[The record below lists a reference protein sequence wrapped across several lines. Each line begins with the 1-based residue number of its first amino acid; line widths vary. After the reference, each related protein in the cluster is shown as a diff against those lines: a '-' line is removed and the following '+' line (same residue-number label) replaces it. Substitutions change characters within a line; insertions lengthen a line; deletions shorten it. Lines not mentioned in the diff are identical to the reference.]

1 MNKRPYVV
9 ELSGTP
15 ESGKTTVIKS
25 LIKEY
30 EAQGLKVVYIRESAE
45 IVPKHLPKGSFIAN
59 QWMRLTSL
67 PSIIDAS
74 YNEENDLIFI
84 DRGVWDS
91 IFFEYIFLL
100 EDKCSLVQFKSFRS
114 FLQDDLFLPNLLI
127 ALVASPDEVIKR
139 RGGEGRIVKR
149 DWIEFYNKNF
159 TDFYHKIHSPKTL
172 IDTTDISKE
181 DLVKLL
187 KINIDIHKN

>member
-30 EAQGLKVVYIRESAE
+30 EAQGLNVIYIRESAE

-100 EDKCSLVQFKSFRS
+100 EDKCSLGQFKSFRS

-159 TDFYHKIHSPKTL
+159 INFYNRINSPKTL
-172 IDTTDISKE
+172 IDTTNISKE
-181 DLVKLL
+181 ELVKLL
-187 KINIDIHKN
+187 KINIDIHKK